1 MDLVDYDLDGPGIEL
16 NFKGI
21 HIMGN
26 PQSTI
31 WGGMAGIPSIQILRD
46 GFLHF
51 FYHMNGKDLRKSHWN
66 FWIIGIQLKV
76 ESMELTERLHSFW
89 VDIFLLNIFQW

>member
-1 MDLVDYDLDGPGIEL
+1 MTMDLVDYDLDGPGIEL

-51 FYHMNGKDLRKSHWN
+51 FLPHERERPAKIALEFLDHWDPTESRINGTDR
-66 FWIIGIQLKV
+66 
-76 ESMELTERLHSFW
+76 TTA
-89 VDIFLLNIFQW
+89 